1 MRRIINK
8 KTVLDIPEL
17 HISNSVVGVVGP
29 NGSGKST
36 LLKIISGCI
45 EEYLGSSFVDG
56 LNIVENHKNC
66 VRKIG
71 ALIEN
76 PQLYSYVNSYDML
89 QIAYKLR
96 NGKNGND
103 VEIENSLNQVSLSS
117 KKDVQIRDLSSGE
130 KKRLS
135 IGLALVGSPDII
147 ILDEPTNNM
156 DSEGVSIFQRLINCL
171 REDSNRL
178 IIITSHELDII
189 GKICDRLIFLINGQ
203 IRKDFIINKN
213 GYFLLLETDISAN
226 PATLGQFRTE
236 MLTGN
241 RVAVWIENEDEL
253 NYLFRI
259 ISEMGIKLKGIEK
272 MTQAEFEYKK
282 VLNQL

>member
-1 MRRIINK
+1 
-8 KTVLDIPEL
+8 
-17 HISNSVVGVVGP
+17 
-29 NGSGKST
+29 
-36 LLKIISGCI
+36 
-45 EEYLGSSFVDG
+45 
-56 LNIVENHKNC
+56 
-66 VRKIG
+66 
-71 ALIEN
+71 
-76 PQLYSYVNSYDML
+76 
-89 QIAYKLR
+89 
-96 NGKNGND
+96 
-103 VEIENSLNQVSLSS
+103 
-117 KKDVQIRDLSSGE
+117 
-130 KKRLS
+130 
-135 IGLALVGSPDII
+135 
-147 ILDEPTNNM
+147 M
-156 DSEGVSIFQRLINCL
+156 DSEGVVIFQRLINSM

-203 IRKDFIINKN
+203 IRKDFITNKN

-226 PATLGQFRTE
+226 PAALGQFRTE

-272 MTQAEFEYKK
+272 MTQAEIEYKK